1 MCFYTITERRLK
13 PMLYYEI
20 KKLLSRTGSKILLLL
35 LGAILILT
43 CFYNIQTVQY
53 RIHDGSSV
61 SGIVAISKLKES
73 KSKWNGELTTEQ
85 IRRVLQTN
93 QNILEDNP
101 SYYPGTPDIALSN
114 KVYSLT
120 QEFSDI
126 RDMINSSYNSFNSYD
141 YYLIDSLSP
150 EQSIAFYEN
159 RSTELENYLATNND
173 MTKAQKNFYRNQ
185 YSLNNTPWQYMYQ
198 EGWKILANS
207 LSSLQIFC
215 AIIISLLLASLFS
228 YEDKTKA
235 KTILLTTYKGKTS
248 ATLSKIF
255 SGLILSTVLYSL
267 IIGTFILTILSVFGF
282 DGATNPIQTNF
293 FFGWESPW
301 NITNIQAIGLMF
313 LCGLI
318 GTLFFAGITMF
329 ISYKSKSTAI
339 ASIVSFILI
348 LLPNW
353 LSNFASNQSLI
364 TLIKLLPDQLLNSR
378 PHLSNFTFLDI
389 HSLIISPLT
398 IMNIAYFILTIILL
412 SILFFQSKNEY
423 IK

>member
-1 MCFYTITERRLK
+1 
-13 PMLYYEI
+13 MLYYEI

-53 RIHDGSSV
+53 RNHDGSSV
-61 SGIVAISKLKES
+61 SGIAAISKLKES

-101 SYYPGTPDIALSN
+101 SYYPGTPDITLSN

-126 RDMINSSYNSFNSYD
+126 RDMINSSYNSFNSHD

-185 YSLNNTPWQYMYQ
+185 YSLNNTPWHYTYQ

-267 IIGTFILTILSVFGF
+267 IIGTFILTILSIF
-282 DGATNPIQTNF
+282 
-293 FFGWESPW
+293 
-301 NITNIQAIGLMF
+301 
-313 LCGLI
+313 
-318 GTLFFAGITMF
+318 
-329 ISYKSKSTAI
+329 
-339 ASIVSFILI
+339 
-348 LLPNW
+348 
-353 LSNFASNQSLI
+353 
-364 TLIKLLPDQLLNSR
+364 
-378 PHLSNFTFLDI
+378 
-389 HSLIISPLT
+389 
-398 IMNIAYFILTIILL
+398 
-412 SILFFQSKNEY
+412 
-423 IK
+423 

>member
-1 MCFYTITERRLK
+1 M
-13 PMLYYEI
+13 
-20 KKLLSRTGSKILLLL
+20 
-35 LGAILILT
+35 
-43 CFYNIQTVQY
+43 
-53 RIHDGSSV
+53 
-61 SGIVAISKLKES
+61 AISKLKES

-101 SYYPGTPDIALSN
+101 SYYPGTPDITLSN
-114 KVYSLT
+114 KFYSLT

-126 RDMINSSYNSFNSYD
+126 RDMINSSYNSFNSHD

-348 LLPNW
+348 LLPDW